1 MGRGASLVVSGQV
14 LCGGGEPHHRVFLA
28 ARGGLW
34 RFGVRVVCA
43 GDGVLNLV
51 WPAAVDIAV
60 TALRMLCRGGCA

>member
-1 MGRGASLVVSGQV
+1 MAAAS
-14 LCGGGEPHHRVFLA
+14 PTNVFLA